1 MPAGSD
7 TNDNTPDDHHP
18 GCIYMQIVKF
28 QFIKQSSKFVI
39 LSEHKRVEGSLH
51 RIDCKDN
58 QNAKIFRLRTS
69 RMC

>member
-1 MPAGSD
+1 
-7 TNDNTPDDHHP
+7 
-18 GCIYMQIVKF
+18 MQIVKF

-58 QNAKIFRLRTS
+58 QNAKILRLRTL
-69 RMC
+69 CVC